1 MLSIPRPCG
10 QAIAILTALAV
21 MACARAAEPRPLPAV
36 ALPRTLADGGTRLPE
51 QDARAIDPGNPRR
64 FLRSIK
70 WTKATDGFVHGQ
82 IDVKPL
88 PPVEQSF
95 FDRIRLAALGDPQ
108 DLTEPLLPDDVAPPG
123 QPRQESEP
131 PGRKLPPGA
140 KPGALQQAIFT
151 VTELPR
157 LGTDGLGLTTLET
170 SLTIGMPAPT
180 VDSPLLVTPG
190 FGTTFVDEVAG
201 PMDPG
206 LPSQLYESWIQAR
219 WMRKIGDRFGVDLAV
234 APGWY
239 ADFVNDTPQA
249 LRITGHGFG
258 AWEASPDL
266 RVVAGVIYL
275 DRYDVNILPAGGL
288 LWTPS
293 DDRRFELIFPRP
305 RLAWRVAE
313 SDRAAQWLYLAGEF
327 GGNQWAVRRDSGA
340 NDVVVYHDY
349 RLLAGW
355 ERRPADLGASWRA
368 EIGWVTGRLV
378 EYYITDTADYR
389 PADTFVVRGGIW
401 Y

>member
-1 MLSIPRPCG
+1 MTSRYRCVFVALVLAELSLG
-10 QAIAILTALAV
+10 A
-21 MACARAAEPRPLPAV
+21 ARAADEIL
-36 ALPRTLADGGTRLPE
+36 
-51 QDARAIDPGNPRR
+51 
-64 FLRSIK
+64 
-70 WTKATDGFVHGQ
+70 
-82 IDVKPL
+82 PL
-88 PPVEQSF
+88 PPVEQGVF
-95 FDRIRLAALGDPQ
+95 ERIRLAALGTVRLAAFGDPQ

-123 QPRQESEP
+123 QPPQEFTP

-140 KPGALQQAIFT
+140 KPGALQQLIFT
-151 VTELPR
+151 TTELPR
-157 LGTDGLGLTTLET
+157 FGSNGLGLTTLDA

-180 VDSPLLVTPG
+180 VNSPLLVTPG
-190 FGTTFVDEVAG
+190 FGMTAIDEVSG

-206 LPSQLYESWIQAR
+206 LPAQLYESWVQAR
-219 WMRKIGDRFGVDLAV
+219 WMRKIGDRLGVDVAV

-239 ADFVNDTPQA
+239 SDFVNDTPQA
-249 LRITGHGFG
+249 FRITGHGFG
-258 AWEASPDL
+258 AWEWSEDL
-266 RVVAGVIYL
+266 RIVAGAIYL

-293 DDRRFELIFPRP
+293 ADRRFELIFPRP

-313 SDRAAQWLYLAGEF
+313 SQRAAQWVYLAGEF

-355 ERRPADLGASWRA
+355 ERRPADLGISWRV
-368 EIGWVTGRLV
+368 ETGWVFGRLV

-389 PADTFVVRGGIW
+389 PNDTFLVRAGVW

>member
-1 MLSIPRPCG
+1 LPASGRKGASRPATQSMERAIVSI
-10 QAIAILTALAV
+10 IVVLALAV
-21 MACARAAEPRPLPAV
+21 AARAE
-36 ALPRTLADGGTRLPE
+36 
-51 QDARAIDPGNPRR
+51 DAP
-64 FLRSIK
+64 
-70 WTKATDGFVHGQ
+70 V
-82 IDVKPL
+82 PL
-88 PPVEQSF
+88 PPVDASF
-95 FDRIRLAALGDPQ
+95 FSRIRLAALGDPQ

-123 QPRQESEP
+123 QPPQEFEP
-131 PGRKLPPGA
+131 PAGRTLPPGA
-140 KPGALQQAIFT
+140 KPGPLQQAIFT
-151 VTELPR
+151 LTELPR
-157 LGTDGLGLTTLET
+157 LGTEGLGLLTLDT

-180 VDSPLLVTPG
+180 VNSPLLVTPG
-190 FGTTFVDEVAG
+190 FGTTFIDEVSG

-206 LPSQLYESWIQAR
+206 LPSQLYESWLQAR
-219 WMRKIGDRFGVDLAV
+219 WLAKIGDRFGVDLAV

-239 ADFVNDTPQA
+239 SDFINDSAQA
-249 LRITGHGFG
+249 FRITGHGFG
-258 AWEASPDL
+258 AWEAREDL

-288 LWTPS
+288 LWTPA

-305 RLAWRVAE
+305 RLAWRVKE

-349 RLLAGW
+349 RLLFGW
-355 ERRPADLGASWRA
+355 ERRPADLGVNWRL
-368 EIGWVTGRLV
+368 ETGWVTGRLV

-389 PADTFVVRGGIW
+389 PSDTFLVRGGVW